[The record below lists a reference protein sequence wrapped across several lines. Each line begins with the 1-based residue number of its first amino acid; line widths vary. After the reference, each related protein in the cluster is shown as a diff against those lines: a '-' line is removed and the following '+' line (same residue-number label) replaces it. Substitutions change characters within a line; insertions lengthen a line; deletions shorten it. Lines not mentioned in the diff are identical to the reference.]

1 MADKRL
7 GIIMHGV
14 TGRMGTNQHLARSIA
29 AIRAQGGVRLA
40 DGTRVVP
47 DPILVGRRPDA
58 LQALAKAH
66 GVERFTTDLDRALAA
81 KEDTVFFDAAST
93 QLRPTIVKKAIAA
106 GKHVYC
112 EKPTATNLA

>member
-1 MADKRL
+1 MAEKRL
-7 GIIMHGV
+7 GVIMHGV

-29 AIRAQGGVRLA
+29 AIRAQGGVRLPGGKRA
-40 DGTRVVP
+40 AP
-47 DPILVGRRPDA
+47 DPHPVGRRPDA

-93 QLRPTIVKKAIAA
+93 QLRPTIVK
-106 GKHVYC
+106 
-112 EKPTATNLA
+112 